1 MTDTEDK
8 GFTVK
13 DKRFFQQ
20 SDEEKD
26 RLREASKQQETARET
41 YETEANK
48 SQSTAGPKAEGPL
61 PEISF
66 ASFIMSLGTS
76 VFFHLGDL
84 PHPETGVAEKNLP
97 MAKQTIDLLGILR
110 EKTRHNLTP
119 EEENI
124 FDHLLYDLRMR
135 YVKEIS
141 KSGGG

>member
-26 RLREASKQQETARET
+26 RLREASKQQEAAREA

-48 SQSTAGPKAEGPL
+48 AQSTAGPKAEGPL

-84 PHPETGVAEKNLP
+84 PHPETGVADKNLP

>member
-13 DKRFFQQ
+13 DHRFFQQ
-20 SDEEKD
+20 SEEEKD
-26 RLREASKQQETARET
+26 RLREESKQQEAAREA
-41 YETEANK
+41 YEAEANK
-48 SQSTAGPKAEGPL
+48 AESTAGPKAEGPL

-66 ASFIMSLGTS
+66 ASFMMSLGTS

-97 MAKQTIDLLGILR
+97 LAKQTIDLLGILR
-110 EKTRHNLTP
+110 EKTRNNLTP

-124 FDHLLYDLRMR
+124 FEHLLHDLRMR

-141 KSGGG
+141 KPGGG

>member
-84 PHPETGVAEKNLP
+84 PHPETGVADKNLP

>member
-20 SDEEKD
+20 SDEEQD

-48 SQSTAGPKAEGPL
+48 SQSTAGPKAEGPM

-84 PHPETGVAEKNLP
+84 PHPETGVADKNLP

>member
-13 DKRFFQQ
+13 DRRFFQQ

-26 RLREASKQQETARET
+26 RLREESKQQEAAREA
-41 YETEANK
+41 YESEANK
-48 SQSTAGPKAEGPL
+48 AETTAGPQAEGPL
-61 PEISF
+61 PEVSF

-97 MAKQTIDLLGILR
+97 LAKQTIDLLGILR

-124 FDHLLYDLRMR
+124 FDDLLYDLRMR

-141 KSGGG
+141 KPGGG

>member
-26 RLREASKQQETARET
+26 RLREASKQQESAREA
-41 YETEANK
+41 YETEAHK
-48 SQSTAGPKAEGPL
+48 AQSTASPTAEGPL

-84 PHPETGVAEKNLP
+84 PHPETGVADKNLP

-135 YVKEIS
+135 YVKEIA

>member
-48 SQSTAGPKAEGPL
+48 AHSTAGPKAEGPL

-84 PHPETGVAEKNLP
+84 PHPETGVAGKNLP

-141 KSGGG
+141 KSGGD

>member
-48 SQSTAGPKAEGPL
+48 AQSTAGPKAEGPL

-84 PHPETGVAEKNLP
+84 PHPETGVADKNLP

>member
-8 GFTVK
+8 GFTIK
-13 DKRFFQQ
+13 DRRFFQQ
-20 SDEEKD
+20 SEEEKE
-26 RLREASKQQETARET
+26 RLREESRQQEVAREA

-48 SQSTAGPKAEGPL
+48 AAGTESPQAEGPL
-61 PEISF
+61 PEITF
-66 ASFIMSLGTS
+66 ASFLMSLGTS

-97 MAKQTIDLLGILR
+97 LAKQTIDILGLLR
-110 EKTRHNLTP
+110 EKTRNNLTP

-141 KSGGG
+141 KPGAG

>member
-20 SDEEKD
+20 SDEEQD

-48 SQSTAGPKAEGPL
+48 AQSTAGPKAEGPL

-84 PHPETGVAEKNLP
+84 PHPETGVADKNLP

-135 YVKEIS
+135 YVKEIA

>member
-48 SQSTAGPKAEGPL
+48 SQSTAGPKAEGPM

-84 PHPETGVAEKNLP
+84 PHPETGVADKNLP

-135 YVKEIS
+135 YVKEIA

>member
-1 MTDTEDK
+1 MTETEDK

-13 DKRFFQQ
+13 DRRFFQQ
-20 SDEEKD
+20 SEEEKD
-26 RLREASKQQETARET
+26 RLRDESRQQKAARDAYEA
-41 YETEANK
+41 EANK
-48 SQSTAGPKAEGPL
+48 AASTAGPKAEGPL

-84 PHPETGVAEKNLP
+84 PHPETGAAEKNLP
-97 MAKQTIDLLGILR
+97 LAKQTIDLLGVLR
-110 EKTRHNLTP
+110 EKTRNNLTP

-141 KSGGG
+141 KPGGG

>member
-13 DKRFFQQ
+13 DKRFSQQ

-135 YVKEIS
+135 YVKEIA